1 MKPLAALKPLAPLK
15 HLPKSANKAQKP
27 DPQKVIGGF
36 VRTLEKLGA
45 KSAKPKK

>member
-1 MKPLAALKPLAPLK
+1 MKPLAALKRAPK
-15 HLPKSANKAQKP
+15 NANKAQKP

-45 KSAKPKK
+45 KAAKAK